1 MKKSSGFTLIE
12 LLIVVAIV
20 GILAAIAVP
29 MYTDHITR
37 AQLVEGHTGLADFRV
52 RMEQF
57 YQDNR
62 TYDGAG
68 LDGCG
73 AAKPANSTNFT
84 YNCRSAGQTYTAT
97 ANGTAGRVI
106 GFTFTINEQNVRQT
120 TATKAGWEPAAMPAN
135 CFVTRKGSC

>member
-1 MKKSSGFTLIE
+1 MKKQNGFTLIE

-29 MYTDHITR
+29 MYTDHIIRST
-37 AQLVEGHTGLADFRV
+37 LVEGHTGLSDLRV

-68 LDGCG
+68 LDNCG
-73 AAKPANSTNFT
+73 AAKPANATNFT
-84 YNCRSAGQTYTAT
+84 YTCAANGQTYTAT
-97 ANGTAGRVI
+97 ATGNKASRAD
-106 GFTFTINEQNVRQT
+106 GFVFTINEQNARAT
-120 TATKAGWEPAAMPAN
+120 TAAKDGWEAKNMDT
-135 CFVTRKGSC
+135 CWITRKGSC